1 MSCTLPFEP
10 CSSMCISGQT
20 GSGKTRW
27 VYKFLKNLQ
36 YMYSKDPPTHV
47 LYCYGIHQD
56 LFDDMERTVPN
67 FISKRGLPSSEEID
81 DFTRDKR
88 HKLII
93 VDDLMHEVMRNKDM
107 ELLFTQGTHHKCV
120 SVILITQNLYP
131 GGKHARTIA
140 LNTWYMLLLKNLR
153 DVSQVS
159 ILGRQLHPGK
169 SKGFLQAYEDALSS
183 DKHGYFL
190 VDMSPHADN
199 RYRLRTHIFPGEDPV
214 IYRLT

>member
-27 VYKFLKNLQ
+27 VNKFLKNLQ
-36 YMYSKDPPTHV
+36 YMYSRDQPTHV

-56 LFDDMERTVPN
+56 LLDDMERTIPN
-67 FISKRGLPSSEEID
+67 FISKRSLPSSKEID

-93 VDDLMHEVMRNKDM
+93 VDDFMHEVMRNKDM
-107 ELLFTQGTHHKCV
+107 KLLFTQGTHPKCV
-120 SVILITQNLYP
+120 SVIFIIQNLYP

-140 LNTWYMLLLKNLR
+140 LDTWYMLLLKNLR

-169 SKGFLQAYEDALSS
+169 SKGFLQTYEDALSS
-183 DKHGYFL
+183 GKHCYFL

-199 RYRLRTHIFPGEDPV
+199 RYRLRSHIFPGEDPMV
-214 IYRLT
+214 YRLT